1 MENTSRRNI
10 AYLIVFSVIVMMFS
24 SIIVN
29 RYSFKGHP
37 ASGDEA
43 SLWFQTEL
51 FKEGKLWN
59 QSLDKSVMGLFKR
72 HHVVTTEEREYS
84 KYPPG
89 PALLFAMIPGDYNGF
104 IANALLNCIIYTAG
118 ILILLE
124 LGFLFFMM
132 LIFSSFFIFSAMITF
147 NGASWFSHPG
157 AAALTAIALLF
168 LIKGEKNG
176 KRSWYLLSGTVT
188 GISIF
193 MRPFD
198 AALLLGAVLLYF
210 LMEFLSSFNKFGEIF
225 RKLFFIF
232 LGILPF
238 FILFLIYQKIYT
250 GSFFRSPYSLYVFS
264 ADLRTGEKIGEI
276 TLTPFHYFKY
286 GLGGLTPL
294 WLKNMMRWT
303 NPLVVP
309 AAIIAVPF
317 FFKFR
322 QKKTV
327 LRLFVLVPLMFI
339 LGYAL
344 HNAPGGDSYGPRYY
358 YPAMVCWFILAS
370 YPVCFLIK
378 KYLPG
383 ETAQAVVIFII
394 ATSTAGMAMHKHF
407 AVADNI
413 KDRFNIFTY
422 CEKRLPDE
430 KALIFVNNA
439 KTFDP
444 AFYIRH
450 RPDLSDRIIYIRR
463 PVNSGQLSTVMNLFP
478 DRTVYD
484 YNYHKS
490 TGRQTLK
497 KVEPEV
503 R

>member
-10 AYLIVFSVIVMMFS
+10 AYLIIFSVIVMLFS

-29 RYSFKGHP
+29 HYSLKGYP

-43 SLWFQTEL
+43 SLWFQSEL

-59 QSLDKSVMGLFKR
+59 RSLDKSVMGLFKR

-89 PALLFAMIPGDYNGF
+89 PAILFAMMPGDYSGF
-104 IANALLNCIIYTAG
+104 IANTILNCITYTAG
-118 ILILLE
+118 IFILLE
-124 LGFLFFMM
+124 LGFPFFMM
-132 LIFSSFFIFSAMITF
+132 LVFSAFFIFSAMIIF

-176 KRSWYLLSGTVT
+176 KHLWYLLSGLMT
-188 GISIF
+188 GMSIF

-198 AALLLGAVLLYF
+198 AALLLGAVLLYYF
-210 LMEFLSSFNKFGEIF
+210 IELISSFNKFRDIF
-225 RKLFFIF
+225 RKLSLIF

-264 ADLRTGEKIGEI
+264 SDLRTGEKIGEI
-276 TLTPFHYFKY
+276 TLTPLHYFKY

-317 FFKFR
+317 FLKFR
-322 QKKTV
+322 QKETF
-327 LRLFVLVPLMFI
+327 LRLFVLVPVMFI

-358 YPAMVCWFILAS
+358 YPAMVCWFMLAS
-370 YPVCFLIK
+370 YPV
-378 KYLPG
+378 YLLVQKFKFNKHI
-383 ETAQAVVIFII
+383 QAIIIFII
-394 ATSTAGMAMHKHF
+394 MTSTMSMEIHKHF
-407 AVADNI
+407 AVEKNI
-413 KDRFNIFTY
+413 IDRFNIFTF
-422 CEKRLPDE
+422 CEKKLENE
-430 KALIFVNNA
+430 KALVFVNKA

-444 AFYIRH
+444 AFYIRN
-450 RPDLSDRIIYIRR
+450 RPDLSDRIVYIRR
-463 PVNSGQLSTVMNLFP
+463 PVSPEQLSTVMKLFP

-484 YNYHKS
+484 YNYNKN

>member
-10 AYLIVFSVIVMMFS
+10 AYLIIFSVIVMMFS

-29 RYSFKGHP
+29 RYSFKGYP

-43 SLWFQTEL
+43 SLWFQSEL

-59 QSLDKSVMGLFKR
+59 QSLDRSVMGLFKR

-89 PALLFAMIPGDYNGF
+89 PALLFALIPGDYNGF
-104 IANALLNCIIYTAG
+104 IANAALNCVIYTAG

-124 LGFLFFMM
+124 LGFPFLML
-132 LIFSSFFIFSAMITF
+132 LIFSAFFIFSAMITF

-157 AAALTAIALLF
+157 AAAFTALSLLF
-168 LIKGEKNG
+168 LIKGEKTGRNN
-176 KRSWYLLSGTVT
+176 WYFLSGLMT
-188 GISIF
+188 GTAIF

-198 AALLLGAVLLYF
+198 AALLLCAIFLNYF
-210 LMEFLSSFNKFGEIF
+210 IELIGSINKFKAIF
-225 RKLFFIF
+225 RKLFLMF
-232 LGILPF
+232 LGIMPF
-238 FILFLIYQKIYT
+238 FIMFLIYQKIYT

-264 ADLRTGEKIGEI
+264 SDLRTGEKIGEI
-276 TLTPFHYFKY
+276 TLTPLHYFKY

-309 AAIIAVPF
+309 AAILAVPF
-317 FFKFR
+317 FFKFW
-322 QKKTV
+322 QKEIF

-370 YPVCFLIK
+370 FPVYLIIK
-378 KYLPG
+378 KFKPG
-383 ETAQAVVIFII
+383 ALAQASII
-394 ATSTAGMAMHKHF
+394 LTIAFSTAGMAVHKHF
-407 AVADNI
+407 AVEKNI
-413 KDRFNIFTY
+413 LDRFNIFSFS
-422 CEKRLPDE
+422 EKKLGDKPS
-430 KALIFVNNA
+430 LVFVNNA

-450 RPDLSDRIIYIRR
+450 RPDLSDSIIYLRK
-463 PVNSGQLSTVMNLFP
+463 PENKKQLKTVINLFP

-497 KVEPEV
+497 KVEPED
-503 R
+503 